1 MKKFFQ
7 PFSASFSLFRWHF
20 DSKQIFYKK
29 VCRWLDSNR
38 GPVVSEATLYQL
50 RHTHCPM
57 SCKSL
62 AHFYCIFLFL
72 GANPN
77 SEDLDSR
84 TPLHSAIVK
93 GSRYQPM
100 TANRLTQDS
109 NLLKQK
115 NKIHNFLDSK
125 DAALCTTCVE
135 SYKRRYNHSLIPY
148 SHTVLWL

>member
-1 MKKFFQ
+1 MTGFE
-7 PFSASFSLFRWHF
+7 PRTFS
-20 DSKQIFYKK
+20 
-29 VCRWLDSNR
+29 VGSNR
-38 GPVVSEATLYQL
+38 STNTPQPLPNELGKFSPLYMQ
-50 RHTHCPM
+50 
-57 SCKSL
+57 
-62 AHFYCIFLFL
+62 FLFL

-77 SEDLDSR
+77 SEDFDSR

-148 SHTVLWL
+148 SHTVL